1 MQFSEMKDTYQ
12 QLWSTVKI
20 TDLSATDAV
29 VSKVLSNRGRYK
41 QAQRE
46 SGVWWPV
53 IAAIHSLEASLSFNG
68 HLHNGDSLRARTKNV
83 PAGRPISGT
92 PPFTWEESAADALAM
107 KRTDKVNFL
116 DTPEEILWYCERYN
130 GWGFQTGAGRNTTP
144 PRRSPYL
151 WSKTNHWIKGK
162 YTSDGRFN
170 PNAGSLQVGVA
181 AILKRLEQLGH
192 ISFEP
197 LQPPVPPLTNGQ
209 RPILRFGDK
218 GFWVGVAQHTV
229 NGCGFEPLTVNN
241 DFDSA
246 TERIIMK
253 FQRSVGLND
262 DGDVGP
268 LTWAALEIA

>member
-1 MQFSEMKDTYQ
+1 
-12 QLWSTVKI
+12 
-20 TDLSATDAV
+20 
-29 VSKVLSNRGRYK
+29 
-41 QAQRE
+41 
-46 SGVWWPV
+46 
-53 IAAIHSLEASLSFNG
+53 
-68 HLHNGDSLRARTKNV
+68 
-83 PAGRPISGT
+83 
-92 PPFTWEESAADALAM
+92 M
-107 KRTDKVNFL
+107 KRTDEVNFL

-192 ISFEP
+192 ISFDP
-197 LQPPVPPLTNGQ
+197 LQPTVVPLTNGQ
-209 RPILRFGDK
+209 RPILRFGDN

-229 NGCGFEPLTVNN
+229 NGCGFGPLTVDN
-241 DFDSA
+241 DFGST
-246 TERIIMK
+246 TERIIMQ

-262 DGDVGP
+262 DGEVGS
-268 LTWAALEIA
+268 LTWAALDAHAKLSGWEPLSGSSQPALTTSVAAAPSL